1 MYQTIP
7 THISKELNTDTLEIL
22 NQIKKQ
28 TEEISTS
35 EASIH
40 FLKNLSNPTNLTNP
54 QIIGTQKTSIT
65 NTQSQSPTFRKKDI
79 SKIKKRNFYKAKSN
93 INIIRDDLFNGQK
106 FPNSLFKNN
115 EIKIKVIKKDVIN
128 DALDEKAVCKT
139 TKGKVKLEPIWNKL
153 KNISVTQVRN
163 RDIRINVRKNALVKD
178 FIDNSKFI
186 SQIKYNINIKK
197 EKLQQ
202 MKNIKEA
209 QLSMINKTEE
219 KISHLQ
225 NAMINDYNT
234 NYVQYLRYL
243 NNTIEKENQKSSD
256 LHNNIIILKNDISKL
271 NTRISKLIEK
281 KFNILKWIELLIKL
295 KEKIKSV
302 PKYYFDILEEN
313 DFYKIYKFKDKK
325 AKASI
330 FYLTSFSSLV
340 TKNTKSD
347 KNITESQS
355 QEITISEPN
364 REKVLSYRYSLIFK
378 DPEEFMLQ
386 YSKLENNWLKN
397 IEIEHDLIKEIDKL
411 KKKLNEFNEAN
422 FIDDE
427 KLLEE
432 KLKLNKNIYF
442 QLKQQYDSLKSQNK
456 KSIKKIQLNPIMQ
469 TKSSLSSPDI
479 FSNIYDEMF
488 NNLNF
493 YNIKTF
499 SPKKRKSSAINAYS
513 DVSNTNLYKLI
524 LDLFNVAN
532 QNNFIKFD
540 KSNFI
545 KNRNTNPIFEIM
557 NYIEIVINLL
567 FEEKYK
573 YLNDPK
579 LKVKYK
585 AAQADF
591 FKENRKLKILKL
603 IKLKELK
610 GQEKLKTMKE
620 KGIKRQYFTTRKVD
634 YNLYKKFKLMKL
646 NKIKEKESNKK
657 IEEKY
662 NEPNLEDFLYDIK

>member
-7 THISKELNTDTLEIL
+7 THISKDLNSDTLEIL

-35 EASIH
+35 DASIPL
-40 FLKNLSNPTNLTNP
+40 LKNLSNPTNLTNP

-65 NTQSQSPTFRKKDI
+65 NTKSLTFRKKDI
-79 SKIKKRNFYKAKSN
+79 SKIKKRNFYKAKSD
-93 INIIRDDLFNGQK
+93 INIIRDELFNGQK
-106 FPNSLFKNN
+106 FPNNLFKNN
-115 EIKIKVIKKDVIN
+115 EIKIKPIKKNDIN
-128 DALDEKAVCKT
+128 DALEEKAICKT
-139 TKGKVKLEPIWNKL
+139 TKGKVMLEPIWNKL
-153 KNISVTQVRN
+153 QNISVTQVRN

-197 EKLQQ
+197 EKYRQ

-219 KISHLQ
+219 KISNLQ
-225 NAMINDYNT
+225 NAILSDYNE

-256 LHNNIIILKNDISKL
+256 LHNDIIILKNDISKL

-281 KFNILKWIELLIKL
+281 KFNILKWIELLIKI
-295 KEKIKSV
+295 KEKMISV
-302 PKYYFDILEEN
+302 PKYYFDTLEEN
-313 DFYKIYKFKDKK
+313 DFYKIYKFKNKISK
-325 AKASI
+325 TTVFSMTN
-330 FYLTSFSSLV
+330 YSSLLSQR
-340 TKNTKSD
+340 TKSD
-347 KNITESQS
+347 KSISETQS
-355 QEITISEPN
+355 PEITMSEPN
-364 REKVLSYRYSLIFK
+364 REKVLGYRYSLIFK

-386 YSKLENNWLKN
+386 YSKLENNWIEN
-397 IEIEHDLIKEIDKL
+397 IGQHHELIKEVDKL
-411 KKKLNEFNEAN
+411 RKKLNEYNEAN
-422 FIDDE
+422 FLDDE

-442 QLKQQYDSLKSQNK
+442 SLKLQYDSLKSQNK
-456 KSIKKIQLNPIMQ
+456 KSVKKIQLGGMTQ
-469 TKSSLSSPDI
+469 TNSSLSSPYI

-493 YNIKTF
+493 YNIKSF
-499 SPKKRKSSAINAYS
+499 SPNKRRSSAINAYS

-524 LDLFNVAN
+524 FDLLNVVN

-540 KSNFI
+540 ASNFV

-573 YLNDPK
+573 YLNNPK
-579 LKVKYK
+579 LKGKYN
-585 AAQADF
+585 AVQADI
-591 FKENRKLKILKL
+591 FKESRKLKILKL

-610 GQEKLKTMKE
+610 GQKKLKTMTE
-620 KGIKRQYFTTRKVD
+620 KGIKRQYFTSRKID
-634 YNLYKKFKLMKL
+634 YSYYKKFKLMKL
-646 NKIKEKESNKK
+646 NKMKEKEINKQ
-657 IEEKY
+657 IDEKY
-662 NEPNLEDFLYDIK
+662 EPNLEDFLYDIK

>member
-153 KNISVTQVRN
+153 QNISVTQVRN

-281 KFNILKWIELLIKL
+281 KFVILK
-295 KEKIKSV
+295 
-302 PKYYFDILEEN
+302 
-313 DFYKIYKFKDKK
+313 
-325 AKASI
+325 
-330 FYLTSFSSLV
+330 
-340 TKNTKSD
+340 
-347 KNITESQS
+347 
-355 QEITISEPN
+355 
-364 REKVLSYRYSLIFK
+364 
-378 DPEEFMLQ
+378 
-386 YSKLENNWLKN
+386 
-397 IEIEHDLIKEIDKL
+397 
-411 KKKLNEFNEAN
+411 
-422 FIDDE
+422 
-427 KLLEE
+427 
-432 KLKLNKNIYF
+432 
-442 QLKQQYDSLKSQNK
+442 
-456 KSIKKIQLNPIMQ
+456 
-469 TKSSLSSPDI
+469 
-479 FSNIYDEMF
+479 
-488 NNLNF
+488 
-493 YNIKTF
+493 
-499 SPKKRKSSAINAYS
+499 
-513 DVSNTNLYKLI
+513 
-524 LDLFNVAN
+524 
-532 QNNFIKFD
+532 
-540 KSNFI
+540 
-545 KNRNTNPIFEIM
+545 
-557 NYIEIVINLL
+557 
-567 FEEKYK
+567 
-573 YLNDPK
+573 
-579 LKVKYK
+579 
-585 AAQADF
+585 
-591 FKENRKLKILKL
+591 
-603 IKLKELK
+603 
-610 GQEKLKTMKE
+610 
-620 KGIKRQYFTTRKVD
+620 
-634 YNLYKKFKLMKL
+634 
-646 NKIKEKESNKK
+646 
-657 IEEKY
+657 
-662 NEPNLEDFLYDIK
+662 

>member
-7 THISKELNTDTLEIL
+7 THISKDLNSDTLEIL

-35 EASIH
+35 DASIPL
-40 FLKNLSNPTNLTNP
+40 LKNLSNPTNLTNP

-65 NTQSQSPTFRKKDI
+65 NTQSPTFRKKDI
-79 SKIKKRNFYKAKSN
+79 SKIKKRNFYKAKSD
-93 INIIRDDLFNGQK
+93 INIIRDELFNGQK
-106 FPNSLFKNN
+106 FPNNLFKNN
-115 EIKIKVIKKDVIN
+115 EIKIKPIKKKDIN
-128 DALDEKAVCKT
+128 DALEEKAICKT
-139 TKGKVKLEPIWNKL
+139 TKGKVILEPIWNKL
-153 KNISVTQVRN
+153 QNISVTQVRN

-197 EKLQQ
+197 EKYQQ

-225 NAMINDYNT
+225 NAILSDYNE

-243 NNTIEKENQKSSD
+243 NNTIEKENKKSDD
-256 LHNNIIILKNDISKL
+256 LHNDIIILKNDISKL
-271 NTRISKLIEK
+271 NTKISKLIEK
-281 KFNILKWIELLIKL
+281 KFNILKWIELLIKI
-295 KEKIKSV
+295 KEKIISV

-313 DFYKIYKFKDKK
+313 DFYKIYKLKNKISKTTVF
-325 AKASI
+325 SMTN
-330 FYLTSFSSLV
+330 YSSLLS
-340 TKNTKSD
+340 KRTKSD
-347 KNITESQS
+347 KSISETQS
-355 QEITISEPN
+355 PEITMSEPN
-364 REKVLSYRYSLIFK
+364 REKLLGYRYSLIFK

-386 YSKLENNWLKN
+386 YSKLENNWIEN
-397 IEIEHDLIKEIDKL
+397 IGQHHELIKEVDKL
-411 KKKLNEFNEAN
+411 RKKLNEYNEAN
-422 FIDDE
+422 FLDDE

-442 QLKQQYDSLKSQNK
+442 GLKHQYESLKSHNK
-456 KSIKKIQLNPIMQ
+456 KSVKKIQLGEMTQTNP
-469 TKSSLSSPDI
+469 SLSSPYI

-493 YNIKTF
+493 YNIRSF
-499 SPKKRKSSAINAYS
+499 SPNKRKSSAINAYH
-513 DVSNTNLYKLI
+513 DVSNTNIYKLI
-524 LDLFNVAN
+524 FDLFNVVN

-540 KSNFI
+540 TSNFI

-573 YLNDPK
+573 YLNNPK
-579 LKVKYK
+579 LKAKYK
-585 AAQADF
+585 AVQADI
-591 FKENRKLKILKL
+591 FKESRKLKILKL

-610 GQEKLKTMKE
+610 GQKKLKTMTE
-620 KGIKRQYFTTRKVD
+620 KGIKRQYFTNRKID
-634 YNLYKKFKLMKL
+634 YSYYKKFKLMKL
-646 NKIKEKESNKK
+646 NKMKEKEINKQ
-657 IEEKY
+657 IDEKY
-662 NEPNLEDFLYDIK
+662 EPNLEDFLYDIK

>member
-153 KNISVTQVRN
+153 QNISVTQVRN

-256 LHNNIIILKNDISKL
+256 LHNNI
-271 NTRISKLIEK
+271 RA
-281 KFNILKWIELLIKL
+281 
-295 KEKIKSV
+295 KI
-302 PKYYFDILEEN
+302 F
-313 DFYKIYKFKDKK
+313 
-325 AKASI
+325 
-330 FYLTSFSSLV
+330 
-340 TKNTKSD
+340 
-347 KNITESQS
+347 
-355 QEITISEPN
+355 
-364 REKVLSYRYSLIFK
+364 
-378 DPEEFMLQ
+378 
-386 YSKLENNWLKN
+386 
-397 IEIEHDLIKEIDKL
+397 
-411 KKKLNEFNEAN
+411 
-422 FIDDE
+422 
-427 KLLEE
+427 
-432 KLKLNKNIYF
+432 
-442 QLKQQYDSLKSQNK
+442 
-456 KSIKKIQLNPIMQ
+456 
-469 TKSSLSSPDI
+469 
-479 FSNIYDEMF
+479 
-488 NNLNF
+488 
-493 YNIKTF
+493 
-499 SPKKRKSSAINAYS
+499 
-513 DVSNTNLYKLI
+513 
-524 LDLFNVAN
+524 
-532 QNNFIKFD
+532 
-540 KSNFI
+540 
-545 KNRNTNPIFEIM
+545 
-557 NYIEIVINLL
+557 
-567 FEEKYK
+567 
-573 YLNDPK
+573 
-579 LKVKYK
+579 
-585 AAQADF
+585 
-591 FKENRKLKILKL
+591 LKL
-603 IKLKELK
+603 I
-610 GQEKLKTMKE
+610 
-620 KGIKRQYFTTRKVD
+620 
-634 YNLYKKFKLMKL
+634 
-646 NKIKEKESNKK
+646 
-657 IEEKY
+657 
-662 NEPNLEDFLYDIK
+662 